1 VRRSLTP
8 EDLEQNQARQPI
20 SFAVRKHQ
28 QRTNTFRAKRSG
40 RVQTLYERHLE
51 QDDVLVLNRNWQA
64 INIRTPQD
72 AFCQMA
78 TNVATALAIDGEN
91 HIRPVTWDEWV
102 TLPIRNGDN
111 AVHTVHG
118 AIRVPTVIVA
128 LNFAKVP
135 KKRPK
140 LCAKTI
146 RERDGNRCQY
156 TGKLLRPNEGSL
168 DHVLPRSRGGKDAW
182 ENLVW
187 ADKSVNAKKGNRL
200 PHEAGLK
207 LLTVPR
213 APKELPVTA
222 LIRNAHG
229 VAEWKLFVK
238 E

>member
-1 VRRSLTP
+1 MPDILNKT
-8 EDLEQNQARQPI
+8 I
-20 SFAVRKHQ
+20 
-28 QRTNTFRAKRSG
+28 
-40 RVQTLYERHLE
+40 
-51 QDDVLVLNRNWQA
+51 VLVLNRNWQA
-64 INIRTPQD
+64 INIRTPAD

-78 TNVATALAIDGEN
+78 TNVATALEIEGEN
-91 HIRPVTWDEWV
+91 HVRPVPWDEWI
-102 TLPIRNGDN
+102 TLPIRDGDN
-111 AVHTVHG
+111 AVHTVRG

-140 LCAKTI
+140 LCAKSI

-156 TGKLLRPNEGSL
+156 TGKLLRPDEGSL
-168 DHVLPRSRGGKDAW
+168 DHVLPRSRGGKDEW
-182 ENLVW
+182 GNLVW
-187 ADKSVNAKKGNRL
+187 SDKAVNARKGNRL

-229 VAEWKLFVK
+229 IAAWKLFLK

>member
-1 VRRSLTP
+1 MTDILNKT
-8 EDLEQNQARQPI
+8 I
-20 SFAVRKHQ
+20 
-28 QRTNTFRAKRSG
+28 
-40 RVQTLYERHLE
+40 
-51 QDDVLVLNRNWQA
+51 VLVLNRNWQA
-64 INIRTPQD
+64 INIRTPQE

-78 TNVATALAIDGEN
+78 TNVATALEIGGEN
-91 HIRPVTWDEWV
+91 HIRPVTWDEWI
-102 TLPIRNGDN
+102 TLPIRDGDN
-111 AVHTVHG
+111 AVHTVRG

-156 TGKLLRPNEGSL
+156 TGKLLRPDEGSL
-168 DHVLPRSRGGKDAW
+168 DHVLPRSRGGKDEW
-182 ENLVW
+182 GNLVW
-187 ADKSVNAKKGNRL
+187 SDKAVNAKKGNRL

-207 LLTVPR
+207 LLAVPR

-222 LIRNAHG
+222 LLRNAYG
-229 VAEWKLFVK
+229 IVDWKLFVK

>member
-1 VRRSLTP
+1 MSDILNKT
-8 EDLEQNQARQPI
+8 I
-20 SFAVRKHQ
+20 
-28 QRTNTFRAKRSG
+28 
-40 RVQTLYERHLE
+40 
-51 QDDVLVLNRNWQA
+51 VLVLNRHWQA

-78 TNVATALAIDGEN
+78 TGVATALDIELGNDARAEAL
-91 HIRPVTWDEWV
+91 RPVTWDEWI
-102 TLPIRNGDN
+102 TLPVREGDH
-111 AVHTVHG
+111 AVRTARG

-128 LNFAKVP
+128 VNFAKVP

-140 LCAKTI
+140 LSAKNI

-156 TGKLLRPNEGSL
+156 TGKLLKPDEGSL
-168 DHVLPRSRGGKDAW
+168 DHVVPRSRGGADSW

-187 ADKSVNAKKGNRL
+187 SAKDVNQRKADRL

-207 LLTVPR
+207 LLSVPR

-229 VAEWKLFVK
+229 VAEWKLFLN